1 VEPISLPY
9 RHIKVRSSIIL
20 PTYKERE
27 NIVELINTII
37 RILRDEDVAF
47 EIVVVDD
54 NSPDGTAEAVRKEF
68 GTDKRVR
75 LFVRNDERGLATAIR
90 YGIER
95 SKGDIVVVMDTDF
108 NHDPRM
114 IPQMIELLKYYDMVI
129 GSRFVLGGGMEDRF
143 RYYCSAIYTIW
154 LRFFL
159 GIHIKDKLS
168 GYFSIK
174 REALNSL
181 DMDSIFQGYG
191 DYFMRLLLKAQK
203 RGFRMLEVPTFYRL
217 RKAGHS
223 KTNFIEVLYKY
234 TISAIR
240 IFFSK
245 DRW

>member
-1 VEPISLPY
+1 
-9 RHIKVRSSIIL
+9 VRSSIIL
-20 PTYKERE
+20 PTYKEKG

-37 RILRDEDVAF
+37 NVLQNEEVEF

-54 NSPDGTAEAVRKEF
+54 NSPDGTAEVVRREF
-68 GTDKRVR
+68 DTDQRVR

-95 SKGDIVVVMDTDF
+95 SKGDTVVVMDTDF
-108 NHDPRM
+108 NHDPQM
-114 IPQMIELLKYYDMVI
+114 IPQMIDLLRYYDMVI

-143 RYYCSAIYTIW
+143 RYYCSALYTIW

-168 GYFSIK
+168 GYFSIR
-174 REALNSL
+174 REALNRL
-181 DMDSIFQGYG
+181 DMDYIFHGYG

-203 RGFRMLEVPTFYRL
+203 KGYRMIEVPTFYRL

-234 TISAIR
+234 TLSAIE
-240 IFFSK
+240 IFFSR
-245 DRW
+245 DRWQR